1 MPITNTK
8 QIRLIFAVL
17 LVASLLGIALCDW
30 LGKDYKTFALGLLF
44 ATANILI
51 FLVK

>member
-1 MPITNTK
+1 MPISAK

-17 LVASLLGIALCDW
+17 LVVSLLGIALCDW
-30 LGKDYKTFALGLLF
+30 LGRDYKTFVLGLLF
-44 ATANILI
+44 AAANILI